1 MNHTWCGGDQIEFK
15 KLFLIIIIITGGLN
29 VIYADSGPNIGAN
42 QAQITA
48 NDYLSS
54 HNLHYT
60 AATPSDNDWQIKVK
74 DTKTGEVKWIS
85 FMEYNSDMYEH
96 ESENRY
102 TSIQDV
108 PTIWIVNVNDYW
120 KNVGQIYINSET
132 GEILKVIINGNTMEN
147 MMKEGHQTNDS
158 FASNT
163 TNVTD
168 PLPQD
173 TSDNTTIIVL
183 AVVSILIIAGTVG
196 YWFKIRK

>member
-1 MNHTWCGGDQIEFK
+1 
-15 KLFLIIIIITGGLN
+15 
-29 VIYADSGPNIGAN
+29 
-42 QAQITA
+42 
-48 NDYLSS
+48 
-54 HNLHYT
+54 
-60 AATPSDNDWQIKVK
+60 
-74 DTKTGEVKWIS
+74 
-85 FMEYNSDMYEH
+85 MEYNSDMYEH